1 MTTKNVTVSGIALM
15 AKMKLVVE
23 NVKKL
28 KLHVREDY
36 FMKIQNVYQCHTF
49 VMVSKVIADP
59 LPLREELYV
68 ITCWD
73 E

>member
-1 MTTKNVTVSGIALM
+1 MKKSTDFEKSFLVTTKNVTVFGIALM
-15 AKMKLVVE
+15 AKTKLVAE

-49 VMVSKVIADP
+49 VMV
-59 LPLREELYV
+59 
-68 ITCWD
+68 
-73 E
+73 